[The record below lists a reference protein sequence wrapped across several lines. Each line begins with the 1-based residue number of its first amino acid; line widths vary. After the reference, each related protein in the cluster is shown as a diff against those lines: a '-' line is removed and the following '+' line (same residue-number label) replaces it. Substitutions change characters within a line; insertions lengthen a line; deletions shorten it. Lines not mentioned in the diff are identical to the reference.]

1 MTGKKATFCIAA
13 YDDAV
18 TLYETVVNILET
30 VSGED
35 IGIIIVDDSNN
46 LDESPFKSFGD
57 VSIFHNAER
66 RGVGY
71 SLDFAVKQAKTDI
84 VFILGCDV
92 RFSVGWFDRFYSVVR
107 SHPTSIVNS
116 VCAGLAPDRR
126 YLTGKENHYYAA
138 HILFHVTEKNNR
150 KPALPF
156 REYLEGKW
164 NNWPR
169 QRRLD
174 CNIEQVGCLMGA
186 FYGCHRDWF
195 LKIRGFEG
203 HKTWGTLEPLL
214 SLRSYVAGGDCI
226 IDGKTVVGH
235 IFKAASSKK
244 PIRDLIYNK
253 LLVASTLLPKDME
266 KTVYEWAATLKH
278 GRDAIKMIKE
288 DSQLVSLLA
297 GFGRESVKKFGVDSE
312 WDEEQLITLI
322 KPTGVMDE

>member
-1 MTGKKATFCIAA
+1 MTEKKTTFCIAA

-18 TLYETVVNILET
+18 TLHETVVNILDT
-30 VSGED
+30 VKGDD
-35 IGIIIVDDSNN
+35 IDIIIVDDSNN
-46 LDESPFKSFGD
+46 LDESLFKSFSN
-57 VSIFHNAER
+57 VSIFHNKTR
-66 RGVGY
+66 GGVGY
-71 SLDFAVKQAKTDI
+71 SLDFAVKHAKTDI
-84 VFILGCDV
+84 VFIMGCDI
-92 RFSVGWFDRFYSVVR
+92 RFSGDWFDRFYTVVKA
-107 SHPTSIVNS
+107 HPTSIVNS

-126 YLTGKENHYYAA
+126 YITGKENHYYAA
-138 HILFHVTEKNNR
+138 HVLFHVTEKNNR

-164 NNWPR
+164 NNWPK

-226 IDGKTVVGH
+226 IDGKTITGH
-235 IFKAASSKK
+235 IFKKASSNK
-244 PIRDLIYNK
+244 PVKDLIYNK

-266 KTVYEWAATLKH
+266 KTVYEWAKKQQR
-278 GRDAIKMIKE
+278 GREAIEMIKA
-288 DSQLVSLLA
+288 DSQLISLLS
-297 GFGRESVKKFGVDSE
+297 GFGRESVKKFGNSNE
-312 WDEEQLITLI
+312 WDEEQLRTLI
-322 KPTGVMDE
+322 KATGVLDP